1 MEFRHAESE
10 FKVSVDEIPTLTL
23 DQLTAKM
30 GKAVEDLARQQFEG
44 AIAEVGRAVDRIGNT
59 LNMGGEPLC
68 EEHIFRA
75 LERIAIE
82 FDEAGQPRMPTL
94 MTGPLQGERVNEV
107 LGRIESQPHLRRR
120 FDQVLSRKREEWRA
134 RESCRKLV
142 G

>member
-1 MEFRHAESE
+1 
-10 FKVSVDEIPTLTL
+10 
-23 DQLTAKM
+23 M

-94 MTGPLQGERVNEV
+94 MTGPLQGERVKEV